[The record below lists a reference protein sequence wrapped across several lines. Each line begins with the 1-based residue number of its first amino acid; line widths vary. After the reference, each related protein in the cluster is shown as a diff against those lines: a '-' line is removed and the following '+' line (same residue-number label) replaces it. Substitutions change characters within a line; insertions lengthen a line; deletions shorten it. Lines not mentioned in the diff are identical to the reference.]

1 MSLQKK
7 SEKKLK
13 TYAKKI
19 GVISIS
25 RTPEICYDDDDF
37 LGVSFHPWKPRLLGV
52 FRGDKGDSDETTTT
66 TTPQNQATGGLL
78 WLERRC
84 GFQRC
89 PAWCFFLA
97 RRKYG
102 TSRGERNGGE
112 IKLNLWWFLC
122 AKILVGWDFHWTS
135 NVHFQSAEGWPRWY
149 IHLQNSWRW
158 GALAQFSWQM
168 LLAMLYRCFSD
179 TPTVCVSASLKSSS
193 SNEELLGP
201 PSHVETWGQTG
212 DSSSR
217 RDTWD
222 LLILQ
227 EDHPKGWW
235 TSRTLTLTTWCCNLS
250 TSINIYQQSPREIR
264 DRIWHDFWT
273 KT

>member
-1 MSLQKK
+1 MRWWFFRVFFPS
-7 SEKKLK
+7 LK
-13 TYAKKI
+13 TLACFVFFEVTK
-19 GVISIS
+19 V
-25 RTPEICYDDDDF
+25 TPMKR
-37 LGVSFHPWKPRLLGV
+37 P
-52 FRGDKGDSDETTTT
+52 
-66 TTPQNQATGGLL
+66 PQLHRKTRRQAAC
-78 WLERRC
+78 C
-84 GFQRC
+84 GWNGAVGFNVAQ
-89 PAWCFFLA
+89 PILSFFLA

-112 IKLNLWWFLC
+112 FFLNLWWFLC
-122 AKILVGWDFHWTS
+122 VKILVGWDFHWTS
-135 NVHFQSAEGWPRWY
+135 NVHFQSAEGWQRWY

-250 TSINIYQQSPREIR
+250 TSINNPQEKFEIESDMISGPKLRFLPRDAFLPWLFCQWWSELELVAS
-264 DRIWHDFWT
+264 WLF
-273 KT
+273 